1 MNDLDELLQEGLT
14 RLEAGEPLDVASAA
28 LPDETAV
35 ALNMAAQLRSLPL
48 PEPDESAFIAQRAAI
63 IRTAEQQ
70 AAQMRPA
77 QNASPVGW
85 LAPILAWWRD
95 HRAIGWGLAAVT
107 AVVVLL
113 FVSGLGN
120 RESND
125 PVTVVDRDEA
135 RPVQESDAGTGSV
148 SLLDRL
154 LGRDGVSDETP
165 SVAADPVEDSA
176 ESETTVAEVAEDAL
190 AFQTFL
196 PYTTSPLIVGPKRPS
211 WEIFKVWFQFYRQT
225 AVGSRSAH

>member
-85 LAPILAWWRD
+85 LAPILAWWRGD
-95 HRAIGWGLAAVT
+95 SRTWME
-107 AVVVLL
+107 
-113 FVSGLGN
+113 
-120 RESND
+120 RE
-125 PVTVVDRDEA
+125 R
-135 RPVQESDAGTGSV
+135 SV
-148 SLLDRL
+148 
-154 LGRDGVSDETP
+154 
-165 SVAADPVEDSA
+165 
-176 ESETTVAEVAEDAL
+176 
-190 AFQTFL
+190 
-196 PYTTSPLIVGPKRPS
+196 
-211 WEIFKVWFQFYRQT
+211 W
-225 AVGSRSAH
+225 